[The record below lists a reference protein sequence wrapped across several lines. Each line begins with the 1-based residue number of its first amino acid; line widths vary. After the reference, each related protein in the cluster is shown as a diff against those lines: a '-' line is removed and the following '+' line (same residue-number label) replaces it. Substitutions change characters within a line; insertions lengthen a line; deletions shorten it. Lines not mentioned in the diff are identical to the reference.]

1 MEPAVLAAMTHSP
14 DPDRSNPTRSRW
26 ERPLETIRSFE
37 AAIDGAYN
45 RKSMVRAETDSAVNL
60 NRRSSYQQAPSARS
74 SVFNGQSGYFDNY
87 TGAYMPGPPR
97 QAPPNHEHFRHYG
110 RDTNVYHLSHK
121 DRSYET
127 VTSAEG
133 SGNSDQIG
141 YQTDPTSSDNSS
153 IERQSPAR
161 RGDPANDYG
170 IDFSQPQQ
178 YQNLRLGGNQASRRP
193 VPPPQGSIQ
202 QGGRP
207 PVPRKEV
214 SSVLTKQSTQQTQDQ
229 ERPAAPEKRKSWF
242 SRRFSKSN

>member
-1 MEPAVLAAMTHSP
+1 MAIPTVQCCSRPEAHNFLASKSRYRPDSYYGSRPASQTPASQTPYALGV
-14 DPDRSNPTRSRW
+14 
-26 ERPLETIRSFE
+26 
-37 AAIDGAYN
+37 
-45 RKSMVRAETDSAVNL
+45 
-60 NRRSSYQQAPSARS
+60 APSARS
-74 SVFNGQSGYFDNY
+74 SVFNGQTGYFDNY
-87 TGAYMPGPPR
+87 TGAYYPGPLR

-141 YQTDPTSSDNSS
+141 YQTDPISSDNSS

-178 YQNLRLGGNQASRRP
+178 YQNLRLGANQASRRP
-193 VPPPQGSIQ
+193 VPPPQGSTQ